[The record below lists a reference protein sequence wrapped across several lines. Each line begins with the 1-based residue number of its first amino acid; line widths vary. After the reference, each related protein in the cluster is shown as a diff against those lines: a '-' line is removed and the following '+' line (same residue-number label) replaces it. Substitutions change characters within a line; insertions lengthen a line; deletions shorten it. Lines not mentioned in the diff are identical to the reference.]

1 MSPLQKSLTFGGHYS
16 LDGFFFAQIMEKDYQ
31 NEAVSDMIERHEGD
45 YYERANQRLSPLLEY

>member
-1 MSPLQKSLTFGGHYS
+1 MKKKKETSPSEC

-31 NEAVSDMIERHEGD
+31 NEAVSDMIERHERD